1 MHLHSN
7 VIVIINSFQFGL
19 FNIER
24 NRIIVLHITQL
35 VIVYCSKCDDK
46 LHRNLSK
53 HVKDNKTL
61 ISVLQEKRYEKKS
74 DIKKVVI
81 SRNVDSA
88 LQEVLDLVTRDY
100 IMSWYSDLSKDQDA
114 FLNSLR

>member
-1 MHLHSN
+1 M
-7 VIVIINSFQFGL
+7 
-19 FNIER
+19 
-24 NRIIVLHITQL
+24 
-35 VIVYCSKCDDK
+35 
-46 LHRNLSK
+46 SK
-53 HVKDNKTL
+53 HIKDNKTL

-100 IMSWYSDLSKDQDA
+100 IMSWYSDLSKDHDA